1 MFWKGNSKYSHPLF
15 WMVSIAPWEQ
25 IPTSQESTNQCW
37 PHQIHMMRFP
47 VSHQLCS
54 NISHE
59 FSSSLAA
66 QSWVIGVKVMSV
78 TIGRWSDTLPRAHRL
93 TSAHEIRT
101 KRSQDFHCLVLDGEV
116 WDIFPL
122 YHKVSK
128 STRVNR
134 INDCWCS
141 SKKTSWEF
149 SAVSKEKMVAGW
161 TWKWTWNWKQRLKQL
176 SKSV

>member
-1 MFWKGNSKYSHPLF
+1 MGLSTNLQLGGLTLRWFWHFRYWWFNVLQMHGIIGFNRNTMFWKGNSKYSHPLF

-37 PHQIHMMRFP
+37 PHQIHMVRFP

-93 TSAHEIRT
+93 TSAHYIRT
-101 KRSQDFHCLVLDGEV
+101 KRSQGWL
-116 WDIFPL
+116 PL
-122 YHKVSK
+122 
-128 STRVNR
+128 
-134 INDCWCS
+134 S
-141 SKKTSWEF
+141 SS
-149 SAVSKEKMVAGW
+149 GW
-161 TWKWTWNWKQRLKQL
+161 GGVGDL
-176 SKSV
+176 SIVP